1 MPKKPDGPARV
12 RLVGL
17 WASIVAVV
25 AVSVTVLANN
35 HSAGFGRVIPR
46 EEQMVLLLIAVLLF
60 AIQVIPYLISRTRR
74 ASTRATTRTSSAAP
88 SAKNRS

>member
-35 HSAGFGRVIPR
+35 RSTGFGRVIPR
-46 EEQMVLLLIAVLLF
+46 EEQMALLVIAMLLF
-60 AIQVIPYLISRTRR
+60 VIQAIAYLISRARQ
-74 ASTRATTRTSSAAP
+74 ASTCATVRTPSAAP
-88 SAKNRS
+88 SARNRP

>member
-1 MPKKPDGPARV
+1 MPEKSDGPVRV

-25 AVSVTVLANN
+25 AVSVTVVAAN
-35 HSAGFGRVIPR
+35 HRAGFGRVVPR
-46 EEQMVLLLIAVLLF
+46 EEQMVLLLIAVLLLF
-60 AIQVIPYLISRTRR
+60 IQVIAYLISRTKR
-74 ASTRATTRTSSAAP
+74 ASTRATARTPSAAP

>member
-1 MPKKPDGPARV
+1 MLKKSDSPARV

-25 AVSVTVLANN
+25 AVSVTVLADN
-35 HSAGFGRVIPR
+35 HSAGFGRVVPR

-60 AIQVIPYLISRTRR
+60 AVQAIAYLVHRTKR
-74 ASTRATTRTSSAAP
+74 ASTRAKARTPPAAA
-88 SAKNRS
+88 SVENRS

>member
-1 MPKKPDGPARV
+1 MPKKSDVKARV

-25 AVSVTVLANN
+25 AVSVTVLADN
-35 HSAGFGRVIPR
+35 HSAGFGRIVPR

-60 AIQVIPYLISRTRR
+60 AVQAIAYLISRTKR
-74 ASTRATTRTSSAAP
+74 ASTRAAAQTPSAAP
-88 SAKNRS
+88 RAKNRS

>member
-1 MPKKPDGPARV
+1 MPKKSDVQARV

-25 AVSVTVLANN
+25 AMSLTVLADN
-35 HSAGFGRVIPR
+35 HSAGFGRIVPR
-46 EEQMVLLLIAVLLF
+46 EEQMLLLLIAVLLF
-60 AIQVIPYLISRTRR
+60 VVQAIAYLVHRARR
-74 ASTRATTRTSSAAP
+74 ASTRATVRVPSATP

>member
-1 MPKKPDGPARV
+1 MPKKPDVQARV

-25 AVSVTVLANN
+25 AVSVTVLADN

-46 EEQMVLLLIAVLLF
+46 EEQMVFLLIAVSLF
-60 AIQVIPYLISRTRR
+60 VIQVIAYLISRTKR
-74 ASTRATTRTSSAAP
+74 APTRATARTPSAAP
-88 SAKNRS
+88 SAKNRP

>member
-1 MPKKPDGPARV
+1 MLKKSDSPARV

-25 AVSVTVLANN
+25 AVSVTVLADN

-46 EEQMVLLLIAVLLF
+46 EEQMILLLIAVLLF
-60 AIQVIPYLISRTRR
+60 VIQVIVYLISHTKR
-74 ASTRATTRTSSAAP
+74 ASTRATARTPSAAP
-88 SAKNRS
+88 CAKNRP